1 MIIFNEIKETYKNE
15 ETPIH
20 LAGVVVHNS
29 DFQSNAKESVKDY
42 FAEVYGKN
50 NVCSVGTAGY
60 LHVKSTLKELGRV
73 YGIDDKIINEL
84 TTKGLEGFEADD
96 DGLSLDDMCDKFPK
110 LKAFLEEH
118 PHVASVF
125 KKLQGTI
132 NCWGVH
138 AGGILISD
146 KSLTDQLP
154 VRMNKGKLTSCW
166 SEGLNGRELGEMG
179 FLKLDLLAIE
189 TLDII
194 EDALSLIHER
204 HPDETR
210 TFDDIMN
217 ITINEED
224 PKIFERIGKGQNQGV
239 FQFETPLALKVC
251 KSMGGIRKFD
261 DIASLST
268 LMRPATLKNKFPDK
282 YGRRRDGGEQYFL
295 PDCMKPF
302 INNEYGMPIY
312 QEGAYFFG
320 MHMAGW
326 DRVSSYKF
334 MKKLYKGKLKSQEDI
349 DYWHKKFIEGC
360 MPKIKHE
367 EYDIEFDNGETK
379 HFTEF
384 DVVKCT
390 DGNEHTIKEIIENNL
405 EIADD
410 TAEQ

>member
-1 MIIFNEIKETYKNE
+1 MITFNEIKETYKNE
-15 ETPIH
+15 ETPVH

-29 DFQSNAKESVKDY
+29 DCQSNAKESVKDY

-50 NVCSVGTAGY
+50 NVCSVGTVGY

-110 LKAFLEEH
+110 LNAFLEEY
-118 PHVASVF
+118 PHVARVF

-154 VRMNKGKLTSCW
+154 VRINKGKLASCW

-217 ITINEED
+217 IVINEED
-224 PKIFERIGKGQNQGV
+224 PKIFERIGNGQNQGV

-251 KSMGGIRKFD
+251 KDMGGIKNFN

-268 LMRPATLKNKFPDK
+268 LMRPAALQNKFPEK
-282 YGRRRDGGEQYFL
+282 YGRRRDGREQYFL

-320 MHMAGW
+320 VHMAGW
-326 DRVSSYKF
+326 DRVNSYKF

-349 DYWHKKFIEGC
+349 DYWHKKFINGC

-379 HFTEF
+379 HFIEF

-390 DGNEHTIKEIIENNL
+390 DGKEHSVREIIENNL

-410 TAEQ
+410 TVEQ